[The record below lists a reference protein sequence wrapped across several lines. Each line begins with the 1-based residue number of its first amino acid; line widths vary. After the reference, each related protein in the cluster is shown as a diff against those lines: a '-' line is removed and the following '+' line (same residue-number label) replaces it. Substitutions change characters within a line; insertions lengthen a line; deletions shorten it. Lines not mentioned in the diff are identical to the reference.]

1 MLFSKNGCLMQSS
14 ERCESMKKRESEEK
28 KRRQNDGCIA
38 VHNVLMYHIVICWV
52 INTPFRL
59 IFNDVGSFF
68 DILGIPSLICV
79 CAHKKCQSKNFQK
92 SICCHFFG
100 FRIVFVVTSGP
111 GAIMGLKIACFDF
124 DYLSFCMYEARPK
137 IEINIVVILSLSLY
151 FCLHSAF
158 NNSILY
164 WEIQFSVYSDTHC
177 MTWRNKE
184 CLIRLRVLHIELTT
198 VIYKWG
204 DAWWRSQFVHTKKK
218 TQWIII
224 ELINTD
230 KKRISVQLIQ
240 RQITLALSAS
250 DLSRVFVPIFVFSA
264 RSVCLSIHMSVC
276 WLPYANNMTGKN
288 SWKLNSILVIHLAY
302 ISSTPVNLNADEH
315 GKNV

>member
-1 MLFSKNGCLMQSS
+1 MVVSRYKTCTMYSTYLQNTQMHFYFIYFVGTKCYFRKMVAWCNQVNVVSRWRRG
-14 ERCESMKKRESEEK
+14 RARRK

-68 DILGIPSLICV
+68 DILGIPLLICV
-79 CAHKKCQSKNFQK
+79 CAHKECQSKNFQK

-100 FRIVFVVTSGP
+100 FTIVFVVTSGP

-124 DYLSFCMYEARPK
+124 DYLSLCMYEARPK

-164 WEIQFSVYSDTHC
+164 WEIQFSVYCDTHC

-218 TQWIII
+218 LN
-224 ELINTD
+224 E
-230 KKRISVQLIQ
+230 S
-240 RQITLALSAS
+240 LS
-250 DLSRVFVPIFVFSA
+250 
-264 RSVCLSIHMSVC
+264 
-276 WLPYANNMTGKN
+276 N
-288 SWKLNSILVIHLAY
+288 
-302 ISSTPVNLNADEH
+302 
-315 GKNV
+315 